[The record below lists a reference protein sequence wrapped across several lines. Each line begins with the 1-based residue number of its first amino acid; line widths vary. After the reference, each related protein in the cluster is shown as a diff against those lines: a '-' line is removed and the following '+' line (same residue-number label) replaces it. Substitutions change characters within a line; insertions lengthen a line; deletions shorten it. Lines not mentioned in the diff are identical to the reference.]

1 MYKQVIVI
9 RSDLKMSR
17 GKVAAQSSHAAI
29 SAADKADK
37 KILAAWKKEGQKKIV
52 LKVKSEL
59 ELLEIK
65 AKCDGLKLPVSLIID
80 AGLTELTPGTATA
93 IAIGPDKEEKINKVT
108 GSLPLLR

>member
-37 KILAAWKKEGQKKIV
+37 KILAAWKKEGQKK
-52 LKVKSEL
+52 
-59 ELLEIK
+59 LLTT
-65 AKCDGLKLPVSLIID
+65 ID
-80 AGLTELTPGTATA
+80 
-93 IAIGPDKEEKINKVT
+93 V
-108 GSLPLLR
+108 